1 MKKLLVIVL
10 LFLVACAERK
20 LPTVP
25 GNEQLPVIENFS
37 LPEIINPGKSY
48 LVSVRVIAN
57 PQPDYVQ
64 YTVYKEGG
72 TEELLSGKMY
82 DDGMAQ
88 HSTDGDI
95 VARDG
100 LFTQNIT
107 WQSTDENPH
116 HIVFE
121 FVAVLNFETTGEPL
135 KVTLVSSK
143 NILPQITGVT
153 VPDTLPSGFTGT
165 LTFSATVFD
174 SNGIKDIKTVLFK
187 GKRDNQT
194 LFQGELLTTANAG
207 VFEKS
212 FDNTFAIG
220 KKGVYELI
228 FEAIDKSNRK
238 SSPYSSSVFIGNN
251 APVLSDIQAPSAIPR
266 PTDADVTLYFL
277 ITVQVRDD
285 QSLKDIKFVKM
296 SWKKADGTYSL
307 NSPFQLYDNGLPIQ
321 EDLVGWDNGYRG
333 DVVANDGIFS
343 ITGAFDIHQP
353 LGNYELVF
361 WAEDMAG
368 NTSETLKHIINLQ

>member
-10 LFLVACAERK
+10 LFFVACSERE
-20 LPTVP
+20 LPSVT

-48 LVSVRVIAN
+48 LVSVRVTAN

-64 YTVYKEGG
+64 YTVYKEGS

-100 LFTQNIT
+100 LFTQNIA
-107 WQSTDENPH
+107 WQSADENPH
-116 HIVFE
+116 QLVFE

-135 KVTLVSSK
+135 RVTLVSSK

-153 VPDTLPSGFTGT
+153 VPDTLPSGFSGT
-165 LTFSATVFD
+165 RIFSATVFD
-174 SNGIKDIKTVLFK
+174 SNGVKDIKNVLYK
-187 GKRDNQT
+187 GKQNNLT
-194 LFQGELLTTANAG
+194 LFQGELLTTAAVG
-207 VFEKS
+207 IFERS
-212 FDNTFAIG
+212 FDKTFAVG
-220 KKGVYELI
+220 KKGLYDLT
-228 FEAIDKSNRK
+228 FEAVDKSGRK

-251 APVLSDIQAPSAIPR
+251 APVLSEIQAPTDIPR
-266 PTDADVTLYFL
+266 PAEAGVTLYFL
-277 ITVQVRDD
+277 ITVKVRDD

-296 SWKKADGTYSL
+296 SWKTADGTYSL

-321 EDLVGWDNGYRG
+321 EDLDGWDNGYRG

-343 ITGAFDIHQP
+343 ITGAFDVHQP